1 MHVRKKYVKGFSPLE
16 KLPHARKD
24 SLTGFTLME
33 IIVVVAII
41 SILTGYTAISF
52 LLISPRK
59 IEAETRKLVSDLCW
73 VRDMAV
79 ARHQDFIVDVT
90 NKTYTIYQNSIAPA
104 NLISQKTLDVD
115 EVSISID
122 PPDIYFYSPKGTI
135 HSQGTT
141 QPEQITLDLSYR
153 GNSRQITLFSETG
166 YIKWQ

>member
-1 MHVRKKYVKGFSPLE
+1 MRVRKKYVKGFSPLE
-16 KLPHARKD
+16 KLRHAKKK

-52 LLISPRK
+52 SLISPRK

-79 ARHQDFIVDVT
+79 ARHQDFRIDFDRVNRAYNISQDG
-90 NKTYTIYQNSIAPA
+90 
-104 NLISQKTLDVD
+104 NLISSKTLDVGM
-115 EVSISID
+115 IFID
-122 PPDIYFYSPKGTI
+122 PTPTNIYFYSPKGTTE
-135 HSQGTT
+135 SK
-141 QPEQITLDLSYR
+141 QITLSY
-153 GNSRQITLFSETG
+153 GGKSRQITVFSETG

>member
-1 MHVRKKYVKGFSPLE
+1 MRVRKKFVKGFSPLE
-16 KLPHARKD
+16 KLRHAKKK

-52 LLISPRK
+52 SLISPRK

-79 ARHQDFIVDVT
+79 ARHNNFVIDFDT
-90 NKTYTIYQNSIAPA
+90 ANRSYYIYQNSISPA
-104 NLISQKTLDVD
+104 NLIERKVLNVD
-115 EVSISID
+115 AVFT
-122 PPDIYFYSPKGTI
+122 PPAPTNIHFYSPKGATE
-135 HSQGTT
+135 SK
-141 QPEQITLDLSYR
+141 QITLSY
-153 GNSRQITLFSETG
+153 GGKSRQITVFSETG